1 MCINEI
7 KSSLKSN
14 MKFWPRPKKIPHLA
28 RMVKLWNWWILIINL
43 NFHWKVNTNNL
54 VRKNIIKRRRKSRTY
69 RFMIKV
75 QRGKKG
81 IRSKEHIFNQ
91 KKKCTSSQSENCF
104 RMELQITLVGTKLWS
119 GHAITYQKIPIISV
133 KFITKM
139 SRHISIYLYSIFNLQ

>member
-14 MKFWPRPKKIPHLA
+14 TKFWPRPKKIPHLA

-91 KKKCTSSQSENCF
+91 KKKMYKFAKWKLFQNGASNNISRDQIMKWPCNYLPENSNHLC
-104 RMELQITLVGTKLWS
+104 
-119 GHAITYQKIPIISV
+119 
-133 KFITKM
+133 
-139 SRHISIYLYSIFNLQ
+139 